1 MHRTQNVRRSG
12 VSVVPRTDL
21 KTEGEQPNNRE
32 TGYREYRFKRNSRRN
47 DWWEWMFERMMRFE
61 SNLRYGSVDWVLGLL
76 LFYLIYLLSF
86 FPRTSTAWDQAPQWG
101 EKAKKISEKAKK
113 KSVSEATSRAIV
125 PVHRSAHFALQFFL
139 FHPCFVLFRLLLFFC
154 RFLLVSRSSGTQK
167 IKIYSVPR

>member
-1 MHRTQNVRRSG
+1 MPVLLAQSRKAYLASTESYRKEMHRTQNVRRSG

-32 TGYREYRFKRNSRRN
+32 TGYREYRFKRNSRWN

-113 KSVSEATSRAIV
+113 N
-125 PVHRSAHFALQFFL
+125 RSAKRPAE
-139 FHPCFVLFRLLLFFC
+139 R
-154 RFLLVSRSSGTQK
+154 
-167 IKIYSVPR
+167 